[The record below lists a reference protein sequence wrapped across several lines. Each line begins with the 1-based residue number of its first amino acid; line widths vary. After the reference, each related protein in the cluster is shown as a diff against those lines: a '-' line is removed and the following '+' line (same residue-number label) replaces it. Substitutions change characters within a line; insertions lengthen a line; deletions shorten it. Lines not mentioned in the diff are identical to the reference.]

1 MNQILVAQ
9 LSPNMYFSSPVWLD
23 DKYSLLTQNTP
34 VSDNLIRRLKK
45 WGYSGI
51 QSQGLPTEK
60 PANDSAILS
69 DSGTVSLNQDLKE
82 QEGLRDAARF
92 FGEMLN
98 FTEKIFTDFVTK
110 NELSLEDISDRIKE
124 IIEKIRS
131 RRNYILRLSD
141 MRSLEKNYIVIH
153 SVKTAILSLAVGIQL
168 KMPPHKL
175 IELGMAAL
183 LHEIGMIRLPPQLY
197 MSNRIL
203 ASEEKRAITA
213 HTILG
218 FKILKSF
225 SFPMPVCS
233 SILEHHEHLD
243 GKGYPRGLM
252 GDRISIPAKII
263 AVCGSYSALISK
275 RPYRSGMEGHAAIL
289 ELLKERGKHYDEEV
303 LKALIFCLSIYPVGG
318 YVTLA
323 DGSMGMVVETN
334 LENPRAPTVK
344 VLIAQGGGRLKDSIM
359 VNTGDKETQIV
370 RALSKAEILLIN
382 PNAAQDFD

>member
-1 MNQILVAQ
+1 MNQILVSQ

-23 DKYSLLTQNTP
+23 EKYILLTQNTP

-69 DSGTVSLNQDLKE
+69 DSSTVSLNQDLKE
-82 QEGLRDAARF
+82 QEGLRDVARF

-225 SFPMPVCS
+225 SFPMPVCFS
-233 SILEHHEHLD
+233 VLEHHEHLD
-243 GKGYPRGLM
+243 GRGYPRGLM

-344 VLIAQGGGRLKDSIM
+344 VLIAQGGGRLKDPIL